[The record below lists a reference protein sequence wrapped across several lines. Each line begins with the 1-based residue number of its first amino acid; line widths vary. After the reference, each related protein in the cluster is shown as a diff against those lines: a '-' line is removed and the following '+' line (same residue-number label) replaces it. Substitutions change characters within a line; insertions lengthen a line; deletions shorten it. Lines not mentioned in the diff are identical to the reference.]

1 MGMSQLVPG
10 TTRRPQAPQRQPE
23 ELAWFTA
30 PARRPFGAGT
40 QHLPGRR
47 TWSFVGCRERLGKGI
62 LLVPAKGSRQ
72 KTLGEMRTGLVW
84 LSLSAPGTHSGPD
97 EYLSSKQSST
107 QMGNRDLIKTCS
119 AGI

>member
-1 MGMSQLVPG
+1 MGMSQLLPD
-10 TTRRPQAPQRQPE
+10 TMRRPQAPQQQPE

-30 PARRPFGAGT
+30 PAPHPCGAGT
-40 QHLPGRR
+40 EHLPGGR
-47 TWSFVGCRERLGKGI
+47 TWSFVGCRQRLGKGI

-97 EYLSSKQSST
+97 EYLSSEQSSA